1 MDLVQKMDIKSWQY
15 SFLLNIVLL
24 KPPKQHHQTGTQME
38 PTRQK
43 KQKTTKKQPMQ
54 SVPITTNVVSSNPAQ
69 VGCTQYNMMW

>member
-38 PTRQK
+38 PTGQK
-43 KQKTTKKQPMQ
+43 KQKTTKKHL
-54 SVPITTNVVSSNPAQ
+54 A
-69 VGCTQYNMMW
+69 